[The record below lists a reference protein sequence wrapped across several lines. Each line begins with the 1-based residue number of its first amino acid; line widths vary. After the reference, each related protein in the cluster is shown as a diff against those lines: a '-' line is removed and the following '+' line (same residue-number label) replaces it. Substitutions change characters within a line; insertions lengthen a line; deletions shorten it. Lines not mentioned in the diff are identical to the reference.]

1 MKKIFLALS
10 LVGLLAACA
19 TTSQPLQETSAAPA
33 ATAGPSG
40 LSGKVSV
47 KSTGEPL
54 EGAYVNVYPSHA
66 FNLLGPATYLSSPTS
81 ADGSYSIDVPP
92 GSYYVVARKRAS
104 GLASGPL
111 SPGDHLSEDSR
122 KLVEINNGMRA
133 NVNLPMVKINAPMFF
148 KQGGGIQVTERG
160 VTGVLLDADKKPV
173 VGGFATAYRNS
184 DIQRLPDFVST
195 VTNDKGEFTLYLP
208 AGGTYY
214 LAARL
219 HGWDMPRPG
228 EAYGRYDG
236 DELKPL
242 RVPGKGFVDGIVI
255 NMQPFSGTYKEGM
268 NMRPY

>member
-1 MKKIFLALS
+1 MKQLIMAL
-10 LVGLLAACA
+10 LMFGLLTACA
-19 TTSQPLQETSAAPA
+19 TTKQQQPSTSPE
-33 ATAGPSG
+33 ATQGPSG
-40 LSGKVSV
+40 LSGKVTL
-47 KSTGEPL
+47 KNNGQAL

-66 FNLLGPATYLSSPTS
+66 FNLLGPATYLSSPTG

-92 GSYYVVARKRAS
+92 GAYYVVARKRTS

-122 KLVEINNGMRA
+122 KLVEIKAGMRSR
-133 NVNLPMVKINAPMFF
+133 VDLPMVKMTAPMFF
-148 KQGGGIQVTERG
+148 KQGGGIKVTERG
-160 VTGVLLDADKKPV
+160 ISGILVNAESKPV
-173 VGGFATAYRNS
+173 TGGFAIAYRNS

-228 EAYGRYDG
+228 EPYGKYDG
-236 DELKPL
+236 DELKAV
-242 RVPGKGFVDGIVI
+242 RVPGKGFVEGIRI
-255 NMQPFSGTYKEGM
+255 NMLPFTGTYKEGM
-268 NMRPY
+268 NKRPY